1 MLAGMTAG
9 SVVMAT
15 GSAFA
20 KDFNA
25 ALAEK
30 EARRAAL
37 RDSAG
42 EAKETGKDQGQVRQ
56 ACRAKHAHIFTQ
68 YIDSDRSIYFYTL
81 PTYLLRRRDSQSIRL
96 ATRQGHPTATLA
108 R

>member
-1 MLAGMTAG
+1 MAVVPRAQQTRAERLLAGMTAG

-30 EARRAAL
+30 EARRRRL

-42 EAKETGKDQGQVRQ
+42 EAKETGKDQGQVFAVPEYSLGDEARTPNGHSRQ
-56 ACRAKHAHIFTQ
+56 NEGA
-68 YIDSDRSIYFYTL
+68 
-81 PTYLLRRRDSQSIRL
+81 
-96 ATRQGHPTATLA
+96 RQQNNI
-108 R
+108 